1 MPDTPEPTSATDS
14 ASASAETE
22 ENAPQEDVKAAF
34 RAALE
39 RKQAHN
45 RKGQEHADA
54 RSKVDN
60 AHGPAAAKRT
70 FRRKSG

>member
-1 MPDTPEPTSATDS
+1 MPDTPEPTSAED
-14 ASASAETE
+14 TE
-22 ENAPQEDVKAAF
+22 AAPEQEDVKAAF

-39 RKQAHN
+39 RKQASN

-54 RSKVDN
+54 RSKVDHV
-60 AHGPAAAKRT
+60 HGPAAAKRT

>member
-1 MPDTPEPTSATDS
+1 MPDKPEP
-14 ASASAETE
+14 ASAESSETE
-22 ENAPQEDVKAAF
+22 TEQEDVKAAF

-39 RKQAHN
+39 RKQANN

-60 AHGPAAAKRT
+60 SHGPAAAKRT

>member
-1 MPDTPEPTSATDS
+1 MPDTPEPTSP
-14 ASASAETE
+14 ETE
-22 ENAPQEDVKAAF
+22 PETQQEDVKAAF

-54 RSKVDN
+54 RSKVDH

>member
-1 MPDTPEPTSATDS
+1 MPDKPEPTSAPE
-14 ASASAETE
+14 SAEAE
-22 ENAPQEDVKAAF
+22 PPQEEDVKAAF

-39 RKQAHN
+39 RKQAQN

>member
-1 MPDTPEPTSATDS
+1 MPDTPEPADTTED
-14 ASASAETE
+14 AEP
-22 ENAPQEDVKAAF
+22 PQEDVKAAF

-39 RKQAHN
+39 RKQAQN

-60 AHGPAAAKRT
+60 AHGPVAAKRT

>member
-1 MPDTPEPTSATDS
+1 MPDKPEPTSAS
-14 ASASAETE
+14 ESAEAE
-22 ENAPQEDVKAAF
+22 PQQEDVKAAF

-39 RKQAHN
+39 RKQAQN

>member
-1 MPDTPEPTSATDS
+1 MPDKPESTSAPEP
-14 ASASAETE
+14 AEAE
-22 ENAPQEDVKAAF
+22 PEQEDVKAAF

-39 RKQAHN
+39 RKQAQN

-60 AHGPAAAKRT
+60 AHGPVAAKRT

>member
-1 MPDTPEPTSATDS
+1 MPDTPEPTSPD
-14 ASASAETE
+14 AEPET
-22 ENAPQEDVKAAF
+22 PQEDVKAAF

-39 RKQAHN
+39 RKQAQN
-45 RKGQEHADA
+45 RKGQEHADS

>member
-1 MPDTPEPTSATDS
+1 MPDTPEPASDESTDQ
-14 ASASAETE
+14 ET
-22 ENAPQEDVKAAF
+22 PQEDVKAAF
-34 RAALE
+34 RAALD
-39 RKQAHN
+39 RKQASN
-45 RKGQEHADA
+45 RQGQEHADS

>member
-1 MPDTPEPTSATDS
+1 MPDKPEP
-14 ASASAETE
+14 ASTENDTET
-22 ENAPQEDVKAAF
+22 PQEDVKAAF

>member
-1 MPDTPEPTSATDS
+1 MPDTPD
-14 ASASAETE
+14 
-22 ENAPQEDVKAAF
+22 APQPDETAAEPQQDDVKAAF
-34 RAALE
+34 KAALE
-39 RKQAHN
+39 RKQAQN
-45 RKGQEHADA
+45 RRGQEHADA

>member
-1 MPDTPEPTSATDS
+1 MPDTPEP
-14 ASASAETE
+14 ASAPESSAEA
-22 ENAPQEDVKAAF
+22 APEQEDVKAAF

-39 RKQAHN
+39 RKQTQN

>member
-1 MPDTPEPTSATDS
+1 MPDTPEPTSADS
-14 ASASAETE
+14 TEAET
-22 ENAPQEDVKAAF
+22 PQEDVKAAF

-39 RKQAHN
+39 RKQASN

-54 RSKVDN
+54 RSKVDHAN
-60 AHGPAAAKRT
+60 GPANAKRT

>member
-1 MPDTPEPTSATDS
+1 MPDTPEPTSADS
-14 ASASAETE
+14 TEVDET
-22 ENAPQEDVKAAF
+22 PQEDVKAAF

-39 RKQAHN
+39 RKQAQN
-45 RKGQEHADA
+45 RQGQEHADA

>member
-1 MPDTPEPTSATDS
+1 MPDTPEPTSASDS
-14 ASASAETE
+14 ASASAESD

-45 RKGQEHADA
+45 RQGQEHADA
-54 RSKVDN
+54 RSKVDHV
-60 AHGPAAAKRT
+60 HGPAAAKRT

>member
-1 MPDTPEPTSATDS
+1 MPDTPEPTSTP
-14 ASASAETE
+14 AEGDETA
-22 ENAPQEDVKAAF
+22 NQDDVKAAF

>member
-1 MPDTPEPTSATDS
+1 MPDTPEPTSDS
-14 ASASAETE
+14 VAEND

-54 RSKVDN
+54 RSKVDHV
-60 AHGPAAAKRT
+60 HGPAAAKRT

>member
-1 MPDTPEPTSATDS
+1 MPDTPEPTSAPDND
-14 ASASAETE
+14 ATE
-22 ENAPQEDVKAAF
+22 PEQQDVKAAF

-39 RKQAHN
+39 RKQAQN

-60 AHGPAAAKRT
+60 SHGPAAAKRT

>member
-1 MPDTPEPTSATDS
+1 MPDTPEPTSAEST
-14 ASASAETE
+14 ET
-22 ENAPQEDVKAAF
+22 PQEDVKAAF

-39 RKQAHN
+39 RKQANN

>member
-1 MPDTPEPTSATDS
+1 M
-14 ASASAETE
+14 
-22 ENAPQEDVKAAF
+22 KAAF

-39 RKQAHN
+39 RKQAQN

-60 AHGPAAAKRT
+60 AQGPAAAKRT

>member
-1 MPDTPEPTSATDS
+1 MPDTPEP
-14 ASASAETE
+14 ASTENET
-22 ENAPQEDVKAAF
+22 PQQEDVKAAF

-39 RKQAHN
+39 RKQANN

-54 RSKVDN
+54 RSKVDHV
-60 AHGPAAAKRT
+60 HGPAAAKRT

>member
-1 MPDTPEPTSATDS
+1 MPDKPESTSVPE
-14 ASASAETE
+14 SAEAE
-22 ENAPQEDVKAAF
+22 PEQEDVKAAF

-39 RKQAHN
+39 RKQAQH

>member
-1 MPDTPEPTSATDS
+1 MPDTPEP
-14 ASASAETE
+14 ASTENDNETQ
-22 ENAPQEDVKAAF
+22 QEDVKAAF

-39 RKQAHN
+39 RKQTNN

-60 AHGPAAAKRT
+60 SHGPAAAKRT

>member
-1 MPDTPEPTSATDS
+1 MPDTPPPSGD
-14 ASASAETE
+14 
-22 ENAPQEDVKAAF
+22 PEDDLKRKF

-45 RKGQEHADA
+45 RSGNPHEDGGAKNQHAQ
-54 RSKVDN
+54 
-60 AHGPAAAKRT
+60 GPAANKRT

>member
-1 MPDTPEPTSATDS
+1 MPDNPEPAEPTD
-14 ASASAETE
+14 AE
-22 ENAPQEDVKAAF
+22 PQDDVKAAF

-39 RKQAHN
+39 RKQAQN
-45 RKGQEHADA
+45 RQGQEHADA

-60 AHGPAAAKRT
+60 SHGPAAAKRT

>member
-1 MPDTPEPTSATDS
+1 MPDTPEPE
-14 ASASAETE
+14 SAEAE
-22 ENAPQEDVKAAF
+22 PQQDDVKAAF

-39 RKQAHN
+39 RKQAQN

-54 RSKVDN
+54 RSKVEN

-70 FRRKSG
+70 FRRKSGDRKSVV

>member
-1 MPDTPEPTSATDS
+1 MPDTSESAATPE
-14 ASASAETE
+14 SAEAE
-22 ENAPQEDVKAAF
+22 PQQQDVKAAF

-39 RKQAHN
+39 RKQAQN

>member
-1 MPDTPEPTSATDS
+1 MPDKPEP
-14 ASASAETE
+14 ASAESTE
-22 ENAPQEDVKAAF
+22 TATPQEDVKAAF

-39 RKQAHN
+39 RKQASN

-60 AHGPAAAKRT
+60 SHGPAAAKRT

>member
-1 MPDTPEPTSATDS
+1 MPDTPEPTSAPD
-14 ASASAETE
+14 TE
-22 ENAPQEDVKAAF
+22 EGAEPDQDVKAAF

-39 RKQAHN
+39 RKQAQN
-45 RKGQEHADA
+45 RQGQEHADA

-60 AHGPAAAKRT
+60 THGPAAAKRT

>member
-1 MPDTPEPTSATDS
+1 MPDTPEP
-14 ASASAETE
+14 ASAPESAEAEPQQE
-22 ENAPQEDVKAAF
+22 EQEDVKAAF

-39 RKQAHN
+39 RKQAQN

-60 AHGPAAAKRT
+60 AHGPVAAKRT